1 MEENVTR
8 TLFDK
13 EEIEKEE
20 IELLLEEKRYR
31 EIKELFSEAQPQ
43 DIAYAIDGM
52 SDKETVLVYRLLPKE
67 MAAEVFVEMDT
78 DQQEALI
85 QSFSDAELGEIV
97 NELYADDVV
106 DIIEEMP
113 ANVVKRILRNA
124 DSETRRT
131 INELLKYPEESAGSI
146 MTTEYVRLE
155 SDFTVGEALTRI
167 RRTGV
172 DKETIYTCYVTDEN
186 KRLIGFVTAKAL
198 LLAETEDVIGDIMET
213 NVIFVHAN
221 DDKENASNEMIKY
234 GILALPVTDSE
245 ERLVGIITI
254 DDAVDVLQEEATEDI
269 EKMTAMLPSD
279 KPYLKTGVWEIWKK
293 RIPWLTLLMISA
305 TFTGQIITVF
315 EKDLAALGVV
325 ALTAFIPMLMGTGGN
340 AGGQSSVT
348 VIRGLAT
355 GELELSDVMRIIW
368 KETRVSVLC
377 AITLAVVGFAK
388 IILIDN
394 LIFRN
399 AVPLDAAAVVCI
411 ALAATVVVAKLVG
424 CTLPLLAKVCRL
436 DPAVMASPFITTI
449 VDAISLLIYFR
460 VALLI
465 LT

>member
-1 MEENVTR
+1 MDENVNE
-8 TLFDK
+8 TLFEK
-13 EEIEKEE
+13 EGIEK
-20 IELLLEEKRYR
+20 LLEEKKYR
-31 EIKELFSEAQPQ
+31 DIKELFSQEQPQ
-43 DIAYAIDGM
+43 DIAAAIDGM
-52 SDKETVLVYRLLPKE
+52 NDKDTVLVYRLLPKE

-78 DQQEALI
+78 EQQAALI
-85 QSFSDAELGEIV
+85 RSFSDTELREVV

-113 ANVVKRILRNA
+113 ANVVKRILRST

-131 INELLKYPEESAGSI
+131 INELLKYPEDSAGSI
-146 MTTEYVRLE
+146 MTTEYVRFE
-155 SDFTVGEALTRI
+155 ADFTVGEALTRI

-172 DKETIYTCYVTDEN
+172 DKETIYTCYVTDVN
-186 KRLIGFVTAKAL
+186 KKLKGFVTAKAL
-198 LLAETEDVIGDIMET
+198 LLAEEDDIIGNIMET
-213 NVIFVHAN
+213 NVIFVHAYDN
-221 DDKENASNEMIKY
+221 KEAASNEMLKY
-234 GILALPVTDSE
+234 DILALPVTDSE

-254 DDAVDVLQEEATEDI
+254 DDAVDVLREETTEDI
-269 EKMTAMLPSD
+269 EKMQAMLPSD

-293 RIPWLTLLMISA
+293 RIPWLILLMVSA
-305 TFTGQIITVF
+305 TFTGQIITAF
-315 EKDLAALGVV
+315 EKDLASLGIV

-348 VIRGLAT
+348 VIRGLAM
-355 GELELSDVMRIIW
+355 GEIGLSDIMRILW

-377 AITLAVVGFAK
+377 GITLAVVGFVK

-394 LIFRN
+394 LIFKN
-399 AVPLDAAAVVCI
+399 GVPLEAAAVVCI
-411 ALAATVVVAKLVG
+411 SLAATVVVAKIVG
-424 CTLPLLAKVCRL
+424 CLLPLLAKLCKL

-460 VALLI
+460 IAMLI

>member
-1 MEENVTR
+1 MEENLTR
-8 TLFDK
+8 SLF
-13 EEIEKEE
+13 EKEE
-20 IELLLEEKRYR
+20 LEKLLEERKYSV
-31 EIKELFSEAQPQ
+31 IKELFEDEQPQ
-43 DIAYAIDGM
+43 DIAAVIDGM
-52 SDKETVLVYRLLPKE
+52 DDKETVIIYRLLPKE

-78 DQQEALI
+78 EQQEALI
-85 QSFSDAELGEIV
+85 RSFSDTELKEVI
-97 NELYADDVV
+97 NELYADDAV

-113 ANVVKRILRNA
+113 ANVVKRILKNA
-124 DSETRRT
+124 DSETRRS
-131 INELLKYPEESAGSI
+131 INELLKYPEDSAGSI
-146 MTTEYVRLE
+146 MTTEYVRFE
-155 SDFTVGEALTRI
+155 KDFTVGEALTRI

-186 KRLIGFVTAKAL
+186 KKLIGYVTAKTL
-198 LLAETEDVIGDIMET
+198 LLADMEDIIADIMET
-213 NVIFVHAN
+213 NVVFVYAY
-221 DDKENASNEMIKY
+221 DDKESASNEMLKY
-234 GILALPVTDSE
+234 DILALPVTDNE
-245 ERLVGIITI
+245 QRLVGIITI
-254 DDAVDVLQEEATEDI
+254 DDAVDVLREEATEDI

-293 RIPWLTLLMISA
+293 RIPWLILLMVSA

-315 EKDLAALGVV
+315 EKDLAGLGIV

-355 GELELSDVMRIIW
+355 GELELSDIMRIIW

-377 AITLAVVGFAK
+377 GITLAVVGFAK

-399 AVPLDAAAVVCI
+399 AVPMPAAVVVCVS
-411 ALAATVVVAKLVG
+411 LAATVIIAKIVG
-424 CTLPLLAKVCRL
+424 CSLPLLAKLCRL

-449 VDAISLLIYFR
+449 VDAISLLIYFEF
-460 VALLI
+460 ATLI